1 MRHELKIEFDE
12 ENKNLIE
19 KCMKMHADSDNVLF
33 DKEYKFDDG
42 VRLAIRICSSRS
54 FYNDPYQTWTEG
66 VLFSSDGAELAVSDV
81 GDSVYGE
88 YLFFIDNDEYHALVK

>member
-1 MRHELKIEFDE
+1 MRHELKIEFDD

-19 KCMKMHADSDNVLF
+19 KCMKMHGDSDDVLF

-42 VRLAIRICSSRS
+42 VRLALRICSSRA
-54 FYNDPYQTWTEG
+54 FYDDPYQVWTEG
-66 VLFSSDGAELAVSDV
+66 VLFNSFGEELAVSDV

-88 YLFFIDNDEYHALVK
+88 YLFFIGDSEYHALVK